1 VLPSGK
7 FGANAAW
14 YRLSLFTHD
23 VLVAMKRLVPPKELN
38 KARPKRLRLR
48 VFAIAAK
55 VITHARGI
63 VARVAKWILDAADA
77 IAVRGR
83 ILALVPS

>member
-1 VLPSGK
+1 
-7 FGANAAW
+7 
-14 YRLSLFTHD
+14 
-23 VLVAMKRLVPPKELN
+23 
-38 KARPKRLRLR
+38 LRLR

-63 VARVAKWILDAADA
+63 VGRVAKWTLDAADA

-83 ILALVPS
+83 ILALVLRSGARRHLWRR